1 MLKANRIFLFNLLQ
15 IFCILICN
23 AQSSQLWVT
32 CPGSEGPGK
41 GKNIVFVSGDE
52 EYRSEEALPM
62 LAQILAKRYGFTC
75 TVLFA
80 IDPRTGEIDPTNRS
94 NIPGLSQLA
103 TADLMVIFTRHRELP
118 DSQMKYIDDYLKAGK
133 PVVGLRTATHA
144 FHYINDSADIY
155 SKYDAESRVKGWED
169 GFGKLVLGETWVN
182 HHGIHKQEG
191 TRGLINGIE
200 QNAQNPI
207 LNGVKDIWAPT
218 DVYEV
223 RNLGDAHV
231 LIYGQSTDSL
241 TPTSPVN
248 LNKSIMPVA
257 WTRNYRLP
265 GGKSGRSF
273 ATTTGAAID
282 FLNEDLR
289 RLLVNA
295 CFWATG
301 LEKQTPARA
310 NVDFITP
317 FSPTMY
323 GFGDFEKGT
332 RPSKYEIK

>member
-1 MLKANRIFLFNLLQ
+1 MLKTNRLVSLILLQ
-15 IFCILICN
+15 IGCIFLCH
-23 AQSSQLWVT
+23 AQNNKLWVT
-32 CPGSEGPGK
+32 YPGSDGPGK
-41 GKNIVFVSGDE
+41 GKNIVFISGDE

-62 LAQILAKRYGFTC
+62 LAKILSKRYGFTC
-75 TVLFA
+75 RVLFA
-80 IDPRTGEIDPTNRS
+80 IDPQTGEIDPTNRS

-144 FHYINDSADIY
+144 FNYQKDSADIF
-155 SKYDAESRVKGWED
+155 SKYDDQSIVKGWEG

-223 RNLGDAHV
+223 RQLGNAHV
-231 LIYGQSTDSL
+231 LIYGLSTDSL

-257 WTRNYRLP
+257 WINTYRIP

-273 ATTTGAAID
+273 TTTMGAAID

-301 LEKQTPARA
+301 LEKEIPIHA
-310 NVDFITP
+310 NVDCISP
-317 FSPTMY
+317 YKPTMY